1 MVVPVAEIGE
11 VTATDRGIKID
22 KVWVA
27 ADVGRVLDPV
37 NFQAQMEGGVL
48 WGLSHAM
55 NCELT
60 YAGGGVEQT
69 NYQAHEGMRLYQC
82 PVIETRGLEKL
93 EEIRGIGEPPVE
105 IGRASCGER
114 GSQDG

>member
-1 MVVPVAEIGE
+1 MGVPVAEIVE

-37 NFQAQMEGGVL
+37 TFQAQMEGGVP
-48 WGLSHAM
+48 WGLRHAM
-55 NCELT
+55 DCELP

-69 NYQAHEGMRLYQC
+69 TYKVTEGMRLYQR
-82 PVIETRGLEKL
+82 PKSEARRMGKE
-93 EEIRGIGEPPVE
+93 
-105 IGRASCGER
+105 ASRQCQSMGAPAI
-114 GSQDG
+114 